1 MTAIPAISSGSNKPS
16 LPTTGFS
23 SASSLALQT
32 SMTTTAPLSRG
43 APSLALAS
51 ATSLANISTARLR
64 SSARFDGAVMD
75 ERILAISGKLDQFG
89 PGQRVRSGQAGGG
102 SRQEDGAHGCLPFV
116 VLRTMRPRNWRS
128 VNSRTRDHGR
138 RGRSRASWTDPA
150 PEHRRSSTGARRRPS
165 AILSGGAALLGSH
178 LARRRQRRGA
188 GQARPRARLGDPP
201 HSAAAASLPPTPWA
215 SAASRKASM
224 SPSRT
229 PWALPFSTPVRRSL
243 TI

>member
-32 SMTTTAPLSRG
+32 SMTTTAPPSRG

-51 ATSLANISTARLR
+51 ATSLANISTACLR
-64 SSARFDGAVMD
+64 SSARFDGVVMD
-75 ERILAISGKLDQFG
+75 ERILAISGKLDQFW
-89 PGQRVRSGQAGGG
+89 PGQRVRSGQAGSG
-102 SRQEDGAHGCLPFV
+102 SRQEDRAHGCLPFV

-128 VNSRTRDHGR
+128 VNSRTRDTAGAAGRELRGQIPHPSTGGPR
-138 RGRSRASWTDPA
+138 RGRGADPC
-150 PEHRRSSTGARRRPS
+150 

-188 GQARPRARLGDPP
+188 GQARPRARLAAIRLTRRRPP
-201 HSAAAASLPPTPWA
+201 PCRPLPGPARLPE
-215 SAASRKASM
+215 RRRCRRPGRLGRC
-224 SPSRT
+224 PSR
-229 PWALPFSTPVRRSL
+229 RRCAGP
-243 TI
+243 